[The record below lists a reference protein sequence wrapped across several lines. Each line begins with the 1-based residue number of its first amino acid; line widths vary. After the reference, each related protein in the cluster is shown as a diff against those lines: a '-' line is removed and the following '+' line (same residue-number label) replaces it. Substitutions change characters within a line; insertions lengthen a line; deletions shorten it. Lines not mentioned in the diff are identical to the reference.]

1 MTKVLITGANSFIGI
16 NIRKFSHFRDVEEMS
31 LIDRFIE
38 EINFSEYDIV
48 IHLAAIV
55 HRSKNIPEKEYFSV
69 NRDLPI
75 RVANQAKSA
84 GVKQFIFLS
93 TSKVYGKFINSSDP
107 WNEDSEC
114 FPDDAYG
121 KSKYEAEIN
130 LRKLDDNNFTVS
142 IVRTPVVYG
151 YGNKANMLKLMK
163 LVKILPVLPFNNIQ
177 NKRNYTY
184 VENIVA
190 FIDRIIEL
198 RVSGTFIAMDDTALS
213 TTDLVKYLSK
223 YLGKKTILFSLPKFI
238 ISLGTVI
245 MPGFFDRLY
254 GSSVLDNSVTKKILA
269 FKPPF
274 STEEGIKK
282 MIDINKYPE

>member
-1 MTKVLITGANSFIGI
+1 MTKVVITGASSFIGT
-16 NIRKFSHFRDVEEMS
+16 NFRKFSQFKNVDEVS
-31 LIDRFIE
+31 LVNRNIE
-38 EINFSEYDIV
+38 ELSFAENDVV

-55 HRSKNIPEKEYFSV
+55 HQSRKIPEKEYFSV
-69 NRDLPI
+69 NRDLPLL
-75 RVANQAKSA
+75 VANQAKRE

-93 TSKVYGKFINSSDP
+93 TSKVYGKFYTGSDP

-114 FPDDAYG
+114 FPEDAYG

-130 LRKLDDNNFTVS
+130 LRKLNDTNFTVS
-142 IVRTPVVYG
+142 IIRTPVVYG
-151 YGNKANMLKLMK
+151 YGNKANMLKILK
-163 LVKILPVLPFNNIQ
+163 LIKFLPVLPFNKIH

-184 VENIVA
+184 IENIVA

-198 RVSGTFIAMDDTALS
+198 RISGTFIAMDDTAIS

-223 YLGKKTILFSLPKFI
+223 QLGKKTFLFSLPKFI
-238 ISLGTVI
+238 IRLGTLI
-245 MPGFFDRLY
+245 LPGFFDRLY
-254 GSSVLDNSVTKKILA
+254 GSVVLDNSVTKNILA

-282 MIDINKYPE
+282 MIDIYKNSK